1 MINDLKPIKKSWP
14 VYKRL
19 LKSASCYWPMFL
31 LGFIGTIL
39 ASGADAGLS
48 WLVKPLVDQGLVA
61 RNKVFI
67 VWMPVLIIVGFVI
80 RGLMLFLSNYCIT
93 RVGRNV
99 IMDYR
104 QKIFNHLLKLPATF
118 FDKETSG
125 QLLSLFLYNTDQLS
139 FAITDAVLT
148 ILQEGLQ
155 LVGLVV
161 VMFVISWKLTL
172 IFMVTTPPIYIT
184 IRYATQRLRTLNN
197 RVQRSVGDIAHVA
210 EEMIQ
215 GYRVIRIF
223 GGEGY
228 ERDKFKKISEY
239 NRHCEMKVVV
249 TNSISTSI
257 VQIIAC
263 LPIAFILYIINI
275 PALHVSVGS
284 FAAMIGAMA
293 RLLTPVRRLTKINTD
308 MQKGIAA
315 ANSIFNLL
323 DHPPEKDTGTKHIE
337 RASGHI
343 EYRNVSFKYPQG
355 HKKVLHDI
363 NFSIKAGQTIALVG
377 RSGGGKSTLVSLLP
391 RFYDPTSG
399 SIYIDGAA
407 STEYKLKELRNQF
420 SLVSQNIVLFND
432 TIANNIAYGR
442 MSTTDRSTIE
452 KTVQAAYLTD
462 FIQQLPDGLDTLIGE
477 NGLLLSGGQ
486 RQRIAIARAILKDA
500 PILIL
505 DEATA
510 SLDTES
516 ERYIQSALEALMHK
530 CTTLVIAHRL
540 STVERA
546 DKIMVVDQ
554 GQIVES
560 GNHHELIAQN
570 GQYAKLYKMQ
580 FKK

>member
-1 MINDLKPIKKSWP
+1 
-14 VYKRL
+14 
-19 LKSASCYWPMFL
+19 
-31 LGFIGTIL
+31 
-39 ASGADAGLS
+39 
-48 WLVKPLVDQGLVA
+48 
-61 RNKVFI
+61 
-67 VWMPVLIIVGFVI
+67 
-80 RGLMLFLSNYCIT
+80 
-93 RVGRNV
+93 
-99 IMDYR
+99 
-104 QKIFNHLLKLPATF
+104 
-118 FDKETSG
+118 
-125 QLLSLFLYNTDQLS
+125 
-139 FAITDAVLT
+139 
-148 ILQEGLQ
+148 
-155 LVGLVV
+155 
-161 VMFVISWKLTL
+161 
-172 IFMVTTPPIYIT
+172 
-184 IRYATQRLRTLNN
+184 
-197 RVQRSVGDIAHVA
+197 
-210 EEMIQ
+210 
-215 GYRVIRIF
+215 
-223 GGEGY
+223 
-228 ERDKFKKISEY
+228 
-239 NRHCEMKVVV
+239 
-249 TNSISTSI
+249 
-257 VQIIAC
+257 
-263 LPIAFILYIINI
+263 
-275 PALHVSVGS
+275 
-284 FAAMIGAMA
+284 MIGAMA

-570 GQYAKLYKMQ
+570 GQYAKLYKLQ